1 MNKSLI
7 KMIGIPIT
15 IISLVLMTVGAL
27 GLGYSFV
34 TVILNSN
41 YIQEEASIIEKVDKD
56 GTKRIVLEYT
66 VNEET
71 FNSSFPFLENFLNQ
85 KIAIGYNPTSPT
97 KFHLGNQNT
106 HFKIFVWGSFLEMLG
121 IMFMTL
127 NHKFK
132 KIID

>member
-132 KIID
+132 KLID